1 MGVEAEERT
10 QAGVRRYFA
19 YHDQSWFKK
28 DRNLQRPKALF
39 MTALGSHGS
48 LDGTFADLFGG
59 PKTNAESFL

>member
-1 MGVEAEERT
+1 
-10 QAGVRRYFA
+10 
-19 YHDQSWFKK
+19 
-28 DRNLQRPKALF
+28 